1 MKIECP
7 KCKTNVLEY
16 VEDYAGCEVEVWACT
31 NNECEGKFHVDI
43 EIIRNFDMMQEVKP
57 CNT

>member
-16 VEDYAGCEVEVWACT
+16 VEDYASCEIEVWACT
-31 NNECEGKFHVDI
+31 NNECEGAFHVDI

-57 CNT
+57 